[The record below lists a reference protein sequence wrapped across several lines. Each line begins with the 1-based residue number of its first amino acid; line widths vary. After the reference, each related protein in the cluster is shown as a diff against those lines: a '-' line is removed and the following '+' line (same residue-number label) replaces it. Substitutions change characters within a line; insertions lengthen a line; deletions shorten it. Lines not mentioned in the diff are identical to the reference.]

1 MNETGSPGG
10 RGQNDGKIPQ
20 GVKETLDYLV
30 LCPFYIS
37 KTDILRFLLRRG
49 CYFLECSC
57 SVNHDTETISLEMQL
72 MFYVHE
78 LYQQ

>member
-37 KTDILRFLLRRG
+37 LLRRG

-57 SVNHDTETISLEMQL
+57 SVNNNTETISLEMQL